1 MTQDEK
7 SHKGSTLTVPHL
19 SDRTVFRVF
28 FAISGLMF
36 LVNVARHWTYLEDD
50 PLIVF
55 RYAINFHAGYGWVM
69 NPGEHVN
76 GCTSWFGLFAA
87 TFLSSFLSV
96 DSAIVA
102 LKLLGIMSGLVV
114 LWKSQQIAALLLPE
128 APVLSACVPLLLS
141 YRSDFCL
148 SMTNGLETAFACAFL
163 FCGLAAF
170 LTGSRD
176 NKDKTPW
183 ETVAFFVLAGL
194 SRPELSVIYPSLFC
208 LQAIKKEKVDLR
220 LLGIYLLPFLC
231 FAVFSFTFYHSIL
244 PNTYYAKRVDIP
256 TGLILGSNY
265 IVRYLLAPT
274 YFLPAIIS
282 LACLLVVASRPG
294 RTQEFF
300 LATIAVYLVFLL
312 RTSGDWM
319 VDGRFAMPILPLV
332 ATSWLVGIHAAYQML
347 KRVTSTSP
355 RTLAIGGLI
364 IIAAAI
370 FMDNRGREEYIA
382 RYSRIHSV
390 VETLHQ
396 PAPLSAWMC
405 GAPDGRRKISDWV
418 ALHVQP
424 GQTVAMPEMGLIS
437 CLNPQIKFIDLEGLT
452 DSTIARLPGY
462 IHGPYGTHARFDWDN
477 RNSPMGRYI
486 ESRSIDYVVTIHDSS
501 TPNRNPKYLAD
512 GYVTAY
518 VDNSGWHDFIIY
530 KRI

>member
-7 SHKGSTLTVPHL
+7 SHKGSALTVPHL

-274 YFLPAIIS
+274 YFLPASIQAWTYSRIFSRDHRSIS
-282 LACLLVVASRPG
+282 GIS
-294 RTQEFF
+294 TQNERR
-300 LATIAVYLVFLL
+300 L
-312 RTSGDWM
+312 
-319 VDGRFAMPILPLV
+319 DGGWALCN
-332 ATSWLVGIHAAYQML
+332 AYS
-347 KRVTSTSP
+347 ST
-355 RTLAIGGLI
+355 RRHIMAG
-364 IIAAAI
+364 
-370 FMDNRGREEYIA
+370 
-382 RYSRIHSV
+382 RYSR
-390 VETLHQ
+390 
-396 PAPLSAWMC
+396 
-405 GAPDGRRKISDWV
+405 
-418 ALHVQP
+418 
-424 GQTVAMPEMGLIS
+424 
-437 CLNPQIKFIDLEGLT
+437 
-452 DSTIARLPGY
+452 RLPNAEARYEHLSSDTGDRR
-462 IHGPYGTHARFDWDN
+462 IDHHSRRDFYGQPWPRGVYCQVFQNTFCRRNITPASTTIGMDVRRAGRQAKDLGLGRITCAARSD
-477 RNSPMGRYI
+477 
-486 ESRSIDYVVTIHDSS
+486 RSD
-501 TPNRNPKYLAD
+501 A
-512 GYVTAY
+512 
-518 VDNSGWHDFIIY
+518 
-530 KRI
+530 